1 MDEEFLRKLGLS
13 IARGVPQMAT
23 GMVDLAAMPFTM
35 TGLLDEKDVVGGT
48 EYLTQR
54 GLLPQP
60 QEGLLNETTELVSSA
75 LNPAGAVK
83 GGLLGLGMLAGAK
96 GAKAVNEV
104 VQNRQPFLD
113 AAQQNAALPVSEG
126 GLGLPTANLPLERAA
141 ALGFD
146 VDTPLYRGHTFGTGR
161 NPFAFYATNPKLANQ
176 YANRGGDAQYEI
188 TNRGDRYLFD
198 TYSDAKRAQKND
210 VGGTIRKLNNAP
222 QVQSDLLKM
231 ENPLIVDA
239 NKGNWHFLENPFAD
253 PESVKAMNKELA
265 GVKKDKMVMGRPYT
279 KAEQKEDILKSY
291 YYQNFG
297 DTNFLAEEA
306 KKRGFDSV
314 VIKNV
319 YDIVGDIEG
328 KPEDYLSDV
337 VISLRPEQI
346 RSRFAAFDPTKRNV
360 ADALAGVGATGV
372 GLGLLS
378 PMLEEEQF

>member
-1 MDEEFLRKLGLS
+1 MDPEFLKRLGLS

-23 GMVDLAAMPFTM
+23 GFVDLAALPFTL

-54 GLLPQP
+54 GLLPPQ
-60 QEGLLNETTELVSSA
+60 QEGLLNETTEFVSSA

-83 GGLLGLGMLAGAK
+83 GGLLGLGMLASAK

-104 VQNRQPFLD
+104 VQNRQPILD
-113 AAQQNAALPVSEG
+113 VAQKNAALPVTEG
-126 GLGLPTANLPLERAA
+126 GLGLPVGNLPLERAA

-146 VDTPLYRGHTFGTGR
+146 VDTPLYRGHTFGSGR
-161 NPFAFYATNPKLANQ
+161 NPYTFYATNPKLADQ

-198 TYSDAKRAQKND
+198 SYSDAKRAQKND

-222 QVQSDLLKM
+222 QVQSDLLQMK
-231 ENPLIVDA
+231 NPLIIDA
-239 NKGNWHFLENPFAD
+239 KKGNFNFLENPFAD

-265 GVKKDKMVMGRPYT
+265 NVKKDLIIMGRPYN

-291 YYQNFG
+291 YFQNFG

-319 YDIVGDIEG
+319 YDIVGDIKG
-328 KPEDYLSDV
+328 NPEDYLSDV
-337 VISLRPEQI
+337 VISLRPEQV
-346 RSRFAAFDPTKRNV
+346 RSRFAAFDPSKRNV
-360 ADALAGVGATGV
+360 ADALAGIGAAGV

-378 PMLEEEQF
+378 PSQEEDQF